1 MGLWGLFMENYC
13 DLHTH
18 SIFSDGTDTPLRLI
32 ELAAEAGLSA
42 VALCDHNT
50 VAGLPDFV
58 KAAKD
63 SNVGA
68 VPGVEIS
75 TDFADK
81 ELHILAL
88 FVEPQH
94 YTAVT
99 ELLEEGDRRK
109 EQSNIDLV
117 AALNAAGYALSY
129 EQIKAKTP
137 QGHINRAHI
146 AAEMLELG
154 YVESVQA
161 AFQTLLSP
169 KHGLYHPPKRID
181 AYDAIRF
188 IKSIGAVAVLAHPFL
203 SMEEGLLRAFL
214 PQAVEAGLDAM
225 EVFYSKYDEET
236 TLLAVKIAEEFGIL
250 PSGGSDYHGGNKPD
264 ISIGTGR
271 GNLKIPSHWLEMLKK
286 RK

>member
-1 MGLWGLFMENYC
+1 MENYC

-18 SIFSDGTDTPLRLI
+18 SVFSDGTDTPARLI

-50 VAGLPDFV
+50 VAGLPDFLE
-58 KAAKD
+58 AAKD
-63 SNVGA
+63 SSVEA

-88 FVEPQH
+88 FVQPQH
-94 YTAVT
+94 YAAVT
-99 ELLEEGDRRK
+99 ALLAEGDRRK

-129 EQIKAKTP
+129 EEIKAKTP

-161 AFQTLLSP
+161 AFRTLLSP

-181 AYDAIRF
+181 AYDAICF

-203 SMEEGLLRAFL
+203 SMDEELLRAFL
-214 PQAVEAGLDAM
+214 PRAVEAGLDAM
-225 EVFYSKYDEET
+225 EVFYSKYDKET
-236 TLLAVKIAEEFGIL
+236 TLLAVKIAEEYGIL

-264 ISIGTGR
+264 IAIGIGR
-271 GNLKIPSHWLEMLKK
+271 GDLKIPHQWLNGLKK

>member
-1 MGLWGLFMENYC
+1 MENYC

-18 SIFSDGTDTPLRLI
+18 SVFSDGTDTPARLI

-50 VAGLPDFV
+50 VAGLPDFLE
-58 KAAKD
+58 AAKD
-63 SNVGA
+63 SAVEA

-75 TDFADK
+75 TDYADK

-88 FVEPQH
+88 FVQPQH
-94 YTAVT
+94 YADVTA
-99 ELLEEGDRRK
+99 LLAEGDRRK

-129 EQIKAKTP
+129 EEIKAKTP

-161 AFQTLLSP
+161 AFRTLLSP

-203 SMEEGLLRAFL
+203 SMDEQLLRAFL
-214 PQAVEAGLDAM
+214 PRAVEAGLDAM
-225 EVFYSKYDEET
+225 EVFYSKYTEET
-236 TLLAVKIAEEFGIL
+236 TLLAVKIAEEYGIL

-264 ISIGTGR
+264 IAIGIGR
-271 GNLKIPSHWLEMLKK
+271 GDLKIPHQWLNGLKK

>member
-1 MGLWGLFMENYC
+1 MENYC

-18 SIFSDGTDTPLRLI
+18 SVFSDGTDTPARLI

-50 VAGLPDFV
+50 VAGLPDFLE
-58 KAAKD
+58 AAKD
-63 SNVGA
+63 SAVEA

-75 TDFADK
+75 TDYADK

-88 FVEPQH
+88 FVQPQH
-94 YTAVT
+94 YAAVT
-99 ELLEEGDRRK
+99 ALLAEGDRRK

-161 AFQTLLSP
+161 AFRTLLSP

-203 SMEEGLLRAFL
+203 SMDEQLLRAFL
-214 PQAVEAGLDAM
+214 PRAVEAGLDAM
-225 EVFYSKYDEET
+225 EVFYSKYTEET
-236 TLLAVKIAEEFGIL
+236 TLVAVKIAEEYGIL

-264 ISIGTGR
+264 IAIGIGR
-271 GNLKIPSHWLEMLKK
+271 GDLKIPHQWLNGLKK

>member
-1 MGLWGLFMENYC
+1 MENYC

-18 SIFSDGTDTPLRLI
+18 SVFSDGTDTPARLI

-50 VAGLPDFV
+50 VAGLPDFLE
-58 KAAKD
+58 AAKD
-63 SNVGA
+63 SAVEA

-88 FVEPQH
+88 FVQPQH
-94 YTAVT
+94 YAAVT
-99 ELLEEGDRRK
+99 ALLAEGDRRK

-161 AFQTLLSP
+161 AFRTLLSP

-203 SMEEGLLRAFL
+203 SMDENLLRAFL

-225 EVFYSKYDEET
+225 EVFYSKYTEET
-236 TLLAVKIAEEFGIL
+236 TLVAVKIAEEYGIL

-264 ISIGTGR
+264 IAIGIGR
-271 GNLKIPSHWLEMLKK
+271 GDLKIPHQWLNGLKK

>member
-1 MGLWGLFMENYC
+1 MKSYC
-13 DLHTH
+13 DLHIH
-18 SIFSDGTDTPLRLI
+18 SVFSDGTDTPRRLI

-50 VAGLPDFV
+50 VAGLPDFME
-58 KAAKD
+58 AAKN
-63 SNVGA
+63 STVEA

-75 TDFADK
+75 TDYADK

-94 YTAVT
+94 YMAVT
-99 ELLEEGDRRK
+99 ELLAEGDRRK

-117 AALNAAGYALSY
+117 AALNRAGYALDY
-129 EQIKAKTP
+129 EAIKAKTP
-137 QGHINRAHI
+137 KGHINRAHI
-146 AAEMLELG
+146 AAEMMELG

-169 KHGLYHPPKRID
+169 KHGMYHPPKRVD

-203 SMEEGLLRAFL
+203 SMDETLLRTFL
-214 PQAVEAGLDAM
+214 PRAVEAGLDGM
-225 EVFYSKYDEET
+225 EVYYSKYDERT
-236 TLLAVKIAEEFGIL
+236 TRLALEIAEEFGIL
-250 PSGGSDYHGGNKPD
+250 PSGGSDDHGANKPD
-264 ISIGTGR
+264 IALGVGR
-271 GNLKIPSHWLEMLKK
+271 GELRIPTNWLSGLKK

>member
-1 MGLWGLFMENYC
+1 MENYC

-18 SIFSDGTDTPLRLI
+18 SVFSDGTDTPTRLI

-50 VAGLPDFV
+50 VAGLPDFLE
-58 KAAKD
+58 AAKD
-63 SNVGA
+63 SAVEA

-75 TDFADK
+75 TDYADK

-88 FVEPQH
+88 FVQPQH
-94 YTAVT
+94 YAAVT
-99 ELLEEGDRRK
+99 ALLAEGDRRK

-137 QGHINRAHI
+137 RGHINRAHI

-161 AFQTLLSP
+161 AFRTLLSP

-203 SMEEGLLRAFL
+203 SMDENLLRAFL
-214 PQAVEAGLDAM
+214 PRAVEAGLDAM
-225 EVFYSKYDEET
+225 EVFYSKYTEET
-236 TLLAVKIAEEFGIL
+236 TLLAVKIAEEYGIL

-264 ISIGTGR
+264 IAIGIGR
-271 GNLKIPSHWLEMLKK
+271 GDLKIPHQWLNGLKK

>member
-1 MGLWGLFMENYC
+1 MENYC

-18 SIFSDGTDTPLRLI
+18 SVFSDGTDTPARLI

-50 VAGLPDFV
+50 VAGLPDFLE
-58 KAAKD
+58 AAKD
-63 SNVGA
+63 SAVEA

-75 TDFADK
+75 TDYADK

-88 FVEPQH
+88 FVQPQH
-94 YTAVT
+94 YAAVT
-99 ELLEEGDRRK
+99 ALLAEGDRRK

-129 EQIKAKTP
+129 EEIKAKTP

-161 AFQTLLSP
+161 AFRTLLSP

-203 SMEEGLLRAFL
+203 SMDEQLLRAFL
-214 PQAVEAGLDAM
+214 PRAVEAGLDAM

-236 TLLAVKIAEEFGIL
+236 TLLAVKIAEEYGIL

-264 ISIGTGR
+264 IAIGIGR
-271 GNLKIPSHWLEMLKK
+271 GDLKIPHQWLNGLKK

>member
-18 SIFSDGTDTPLRLI
+18 SIFSDGTDTPVRLI

-169 KHGLYHPPKRID
+169 KHGLYHPPKRIN

-225 EVFYSKYDEET
+225 EVFYSKYIEET
-236 TLLAVKIAEEFGIL
+236 TLLAVKIAEEYGIL

-264 ISIGTGR
+264 IAIGIGR
-271 GNLKIPSHWLEMLKK
+271 GDLKIPHQWLNGLKK

>member
-1 MGLWGLFMENYC
+1 MENYC

-18 SIFSDGTDTPLRLI
+18 SVFSDGTDTPARLI

-50 VAGLPDFV
+50 VAGLPDFLE
-58 KAAKD
+58 AAKD
-63 SNVGA
+63 SAVEA

-75 TDFADK
+75 TDYADK

-88 FVEPQH
+88 FVQPQH
-94 YTAVT
+94 YADVTA
-99 ELLEEGDRRK
+99 LLAEGDRRK

-129 EQIKAKTP
+129 EEIKAKTP

-161 AFQTLLSP
+161 AFRTLLSP

-203 SMEEGLLRAFL
+203 SMDEQLLRAFL
-214 PQAVEAGLDAM
+214 PRAVEAGLDAM
-225 EVFYSKYDEET
+225 EVFYSKYTEET
-236 TLLAVKIAEEFGIL
+236 TLLAVKIAEEYGIL

-264 ISIGTGR
+264 IAIGIGR
-271 GNLKIPSHWLEMLKK
+271 GELKIPHRWLNGLKK

>member
-1 MGLWGLFMENYC
+1 MEMYC

-18 SIFSDGTDTPLRLI
+18 SVFSDGTDTPAHLI
-32 ELAAEAGLSA
+32 ELATQAGLSA

-50 VAGLPDFV
+50 VAGLPDFL
-58 KAAKD
+58 KAAQGAD
-63 SNVGA
+63 VEA

-88 FVEPQH
+88 YVQPQH
-94 YTAVT
+94 YAAVT
-99 ELLEEGDRRK
+99 ELLAEGDRRK

-117 AALNAAGYALSY
+117 AALNGAGYALNY
-129 EQIKAKTP
+129 EEIKAKTP
-137 QGHINRAHI
+137 KGHINRAHI
-146 AAEMLELG
+146 AAEMLRLG
-154 YVESVQA
+154 YVESVQD
-161 AFQTLLSP
+161 AFRTLLSP

-203 SMEEGLLRAFL
+203 SMDEALLRDFL
-214 PQAVEAGLDAM
+214 PRAVEAGLDAM
-225 EVFYSKYDEET
+225 EVYYAKYDEKT
-236 TLLAVKIAEEFGIL
+236 TCLAVDIAREFGIL

-264 ISIGTGR
+264 IAMGTGR
-271 GNLKIPSHWLEMLKK
+271 GELRIPSAWLNGLKK

>member
-1 MGLWGLFMENYC
+1 METYC

-18 SIFSDGTDTPLRLI
+18 SIFSDGTDTPRRLVA
-32 ELAAEAGLSA
+32 LARQAELSA

-50 VAGLPDFV
+50 VAGLPEFME
-58 KAAKD
+58 AARG
-63 SNVGA
+63 SGVEA

-88 FVEPQH
+88 YVKPEH
-94 YTAVT
+94 YGAVT
-99 ELLEEGDRRK
+99 ALLAEGDRRK

-117 AALNAAGYALSY
+117 EALNRAGYALDY
-129 EQIKAKTP
+129 EAIKAKTP
-137 QGHINRAHI
+137 RGHINRAHI
-146 AAEMLELG
+146 AAEMMEKG

-161 AFQTLLSP
+161 AFQSLLSP

-203 SMEEGLLRAFL
+203 SMDEALLRTFL
-214 PQAVEAGLDAM
+214 PRAVEAGLDAM
-225 EVFYSKYDEET
+225 EVYYSKYDDKT
-236 TLLAVKIAEEFGIL
+236 TCLATEIAKEVGIL

-264 ISIGTGR
+264 IAIGTGR
-271 GNLKIPSHWLEMLKK
+271 GNLRIPTQWLDGLKK

>member
-1 MGLWGLFMENYC
+1 MEMYC

-18 SIFSDGTDTPLRLI
+18 SVFSDGTDTPARLI
-32 ELAAEAGLSA
+32 DLAAQAGLSA

-50 VAGLPDFV
+50 VAGLPDFL
-58 KAAKD
+58 KAAQGAA
-63 SNVGA
+63 VEA

-88 FVEPQH
+88 YVQPQH
-94 YTAVT
+94 YAAVT
-99 ELLEEGDRRK
+99 ELLAEGDRRK

-117 AALNAAGYALSY
+117 AALNGAGYALNY
-129 EQIKAKTP
+129 EEIKAKTP
-137 QGHINRAHI
+137 KGHINRAHI
-146 AAEMLELG
+146 AAEMLRLG
-154 YVESVQA
+154 YVESVQD
-161 AFQTLLSP
+161 AFRTLLSP

-203 SMEEGLLRAFL
+203 SMDEALLRDFL
-214 PQAVEAGLDAM
+214 PRAVEVGLDAM
-225 EVFYSKYDEET
+225 EVYYAKYDEKT
-236 TLLAVKIAEEFGIL
+236 TSLAVDIAREFGIL

-264 ISIGTGR
+264 IAMGTGR
-271 GNLKIPSHWLEMLKK
+271 GELRIPSAWLNGLKK

>member
-1 MGLWGLFMENYC
+1 MENYC

-18 SIFSDGTDTPLRLI
+18 SVFSDGTDTPARLI

-50 VAGLPDFV
+50 VAGLPDFLE
-58 KAAKD
+58 AAKD
-63 SNVGA
+63 SAVEA

-75 TDFADK
+75 TDYADK

-88 FVEPQH
+88 FVQPQH
-94 YTAVT
+94 YAAVT
-99 ELLEEGDRRK
+99 ALLAEGDRRK

-129 EQIKAKTP
+129 EEIKAKTP

-161 AFQTLLSP
+161 AFRTLLSP

-203 SMEEGLLRAFL
+203 SMDENLLRAFL
-214 PQAVEAGLDAM
+214 PRAVEAGLDAM
-225 EVFYSKYDEET
+225 EVFYSKYTEET
-236 TLLAVKIAEEFGIL
+236 TLLVVKIAEEYGIL

-264 ISIGTGR
+264 IAISIGR
-271 GNLKIPSHWLEMLKK
+271 GDLKIPHRWLNGLKK

>member
-1 MGLWGLFMENYC
+1 MENYC

-18 SIFSDGTDTPLRLI
+18 SVFSDGTDTPARLI

-50 VAGLPDFV
+50 VAGLPDFLE
-58 KAAKD
+58 AAKD
-63 SNVGA
+63 SSVEA

-75 TDFADK
+75 TDYADK

-88 FVEPQH
+88 FVQPQH
-94 YTAVT
+94 YAAVT
-99 ELLEEGDRRK
+99 ALLAEGDRRK
-109 EQSNIDLV
+109 EQSNIELV

-161 AFQTLLSP
+161 AFRTLLSP

-203 SMEEGLLRAFL
+203 SMDEELLRAFL

-225 EVFYSKYDEET
+225 EVFYSKYTEET
-236 TLLAVKIAEEFGIL
+236 TLVAVKIAEEYGIL

-264 ISIGTGR
+264 IAIGIGR
-271 GNLKIPSHWLEMLKK
+271 GDLKIPHQWLNGLKK

>member
-1 MGLWGLFMENYC
+1 MENYC

-18 SIFSDGTDTPLRLI
+18 SVFSDGTDTPARLI

-50 VAGLPDFV
+50 VAGLPDFLE
-58 KAAKD
+58 AAKD
-63 SNVGA
+63 SSVEA

-75 TDFADK
+75 TDYADK

-88 FVEPQH
+88 FVQPQH
-94 YTAVT
+94 YAAVT
-99 ELLEEGDRRK
+99 ALLAEGDRRK

-161 AFQTLLSP
+161 AFRTLLSP

-203 SMEEGLLRAFL
+203 SMDENLLRAFL

-225 EVFYSKYDEET
+225 EVFYSKYTEET
-236 TLLAVKIAEEFGIL
+236 TLVAVKIAEEYGIL

-264 ISIGTGR
+264 IAIGIGR
-271 GNLKIPSHWLEMLKK
+271 GDLKIPHQWLNGLKK

>member
-1 MGLWGLFMENYC
+1 MENYC

-18 SIFSDGTDTPLRLI
+18 SVFSDGTDTPARLI

-50 VAGLPDFV
+50 VAGLPDFLE
-58 KAAKD
+58 AAKD
-63 SNVGA
+63 SAVEA

-75 TDFADK
+75 TDYADK

-88 FVEPQH
+88 FVQPQH
-94 YTAVT
+94 YAAVT
-99 ELLEEGDRRK
+99 ALLAEGDRRK

-161 AFQTLLSP
+161 AFRTLLSP

-203 SMEEGLLRAFL
+203 SMDENLLRAFL
-214 PQAVEAGLDAM
+214 PRAVEAGLDAM
-225 EVFYSKYDEET
+225 EVFYSKYTEET
-236 TLLAVKIAEEFGIL
+236 TLLAVKIAEEYGIL

-264 ISIGTGR
+264 IAIGIGR
-271 GNLKIPSHWLEMLKK
+271 GDLKIPHQWLNGLKK

>member
-1 MGLWGLFMENYC
+1 MENYC

-18 SIFSDGTDTPLRLI
+18 SVFSDGTDTPARLI

-50 VAGLPDFV
+50 VAGLPDFLE
-58 KAAKD
+58 AAKD
-63 SNVGA
+63 SAVEA

-75 TDFADK
+75 TDYADK

-88 FVEPQH
+88 FVQSQH
-94 YTAVT
+94 YAAVT
-99 ELLEEGDRRK
+99 ALLAEGDRRK

-117 AALNAAGYALSY
+117 AALNAAGYALNY
-129 EQIKAKTP
+129 EEIKAKTP

-161 AFQTLLSP
+161 AFRTLLSP

-203 SMEEGLLRAFL
+203 SMDEQLLRAFL
-214 PQAVEAGLDAM
+214 PRAVEAGLDAM
-225 EVFYSKYDEET
+225 EVFYSKYTEET
-236 TLLAVKIAEEFGIL
+236 TLLAVKIAEEYGIL

-264 ISIGTGR
+264 IAIGIGR
-271 GNLKIPSHWLEMLKK
+271 GELKIPHRWLNGLKK

>member
-1 MGLWGLFMENYC
+1 
-13 DLHTH
+13 
-18 SIFSDGTDTPLRLI
+18 
-32 ELAAEAGLSA
+32 
-42 VALCDHNT
+42 

-214 PQAVEAGLDAM
+214 PRAVEAGLDAM
-225 EVFYSKYDEET
+225 EVYYSKYDEKT
-236 TLLAVKIAEEFGIL
+236 TVLATKIAEEFGIL

>member
-1 MGLWGLFMENYC
+1 MENYC

-18 SIFSDGTDTPLRLI
+18 SVFSDGTDTPARLI

-50 VAGLPDFV
+50 VAGLPDFLE
-58 KAAKD
+58 AAKD
-63 SNVGA
+63 SAVEA

-88 FVEPQH
+88 FVQPQH
-94 YTAVT
+94 YAAVT
-99 ELLEEGDRRK
+99 ALLAEGDRRK

-129 EQIKAKTP
+129 EEIKAKTP

-161 AFQTLLSP
+161 AFRTLLSP

-203 SMEEGLLRAFL
+203 SMDEQLLRAFL
-214 PQAVEAGLDAM
+214 PRAVEAGLDAM

-236 TLLAVKIAEEFGIL
+236 TLLAVKIAEEYGIL

-264 ISIGTGR
+264 IAIGIGR
-271 GNLKIPSHWLEMLKK
+271 GELKIPHQWLNGLKK

>member
-1 MGLWGLFMENYC
+1 MENYC

-18 SIFSDGTDTPLRLI
+18 SIFSDGTDTPVRLI

-99 ELLEEGDRRK
+99 ELLAEGDRRK

-154 YVESVQA
+154 MRVTDARQII
-161 AFQTLLSP
+161 FP
-169 KHGLYHPPKRID
+169 HPTVSEI
-181 AYDAIRF
+181 IRE
-188 IKSIGAVAVLAHPFL
+188 VLW
-203 SMEEGLLRAFL
+203 
-214 PQAVEAGLDAM
+214 
-225 EVFYSKYDEET
+225 
-236 TLLAVKIAEEFGIL
+236 EFH
-250 PSGGSDYHGGNKPD
+250 D
-264 ISIGTGR
+264 
-271 GNLKIPSHWLEMLKK
+271 
-286 RK
+286 

>member
-1 MGLWGLFMENYC
+1 MENYC

-18 SIFSDGTDTPLRLI
+18 SVFSDGTDTPARLI

-50 VAGLPDFV
+50 VAGLPDFLE
-58 KAAKD
+58 AAKD
-63 SNVGA
+63 SAVEA

-75 TDFADK
+75 TDYADK

-88 FVEPQH
+88 FVQPQH
-94 YTAVT
+94 YAAVT
-99 ELLEEGDRRK
+99 ALLAEGDRRK

-161 AFQTLLSP
+161 AFRTLLSP

-203 SMEEGLLRAFL
+203 SMDEQLLRAFL
-214 PQAVEAGLDAM
+214 PRAVEAGLDAM
-225 EVFYSKYDEET
+225 EVFYSKYTEET
-236 TLLAVKIAEEFGIL
+236 TLVAVKIAEEYGIL

-264 ISIGTGR
+264 IAIGIGR
-271 GNLKIPSHWLEMLKK
+271 GELKIPHQWLNGLKK

>member
-1 MGLWGLFMENYC
+1 MENYC

-18 SIFSDGTDTPLRLI
+18 SVFSDGTDTPARLI

-50 VAGLPDFV
+50 VAGLPDFLE
-58 KAAKD
+58 AAKD
-63 SNVGA
+63 SAVEA

-75 TDFADK
+75 TDYADK

-88 FVEPQH
+88 FVQPQH
-94 YTAVT
+94 YAAVT
-99 ELLEEGDRRK
+99 ALLAEGDRRK

-129 EQIKAKTP
+129 EEIKAKTP

-161 AFQTLLSP
+161 AFRTLLSP

-203 SMEEGLLRAFL
+203 SMDEQLLRAFL
-214 PQAVEAGLDAM
+214 PRAVEAGLDAM
-225 EVFYSKYDEET
+225 EVFYSKYTEET
-236 TLLAVKIAEEFGIL
+236 TLLAVKIAEEYGIL

-264 ISIGTGR
+264 IAIGIGR
-271 GNLKIPSHWLEMLKK
+271 GELKIPHQWLNGLKK

>member
-1 MGLWGLFMENYC
+1 MEMYC

-18 SIFSDGTDTPLRLI
+18 SVFSDGTDTPAHLI
-32 ELAAEAGLSA
+32 ELATQAGLSA

-50 VAGLPDFV
+50 VAGLPDFL
-58 KAAKD
+58 KAAQGTA
-63 SNVGA
+63 VEA

-88 FVEPQH
+88 YVQPQH
-94 YTAVT
+94 YAAVT
-99 ELLEEGDRRK
+99 ELLAEGDRRK

-117 AALNAAGYALSY
+117 AALNGAGYALNY
-129 EQIKAKTP
+129 EEIKAKTP
-137 QGHINRAHI
+137 KGHINRAHI
-146 AAEMLELG
+146 AAEMLRLG
-154 YVESVQA
+154 YVESVQD
-161 AFQTLLSP
+161 AFRTLLSP

-203 SMEEGLLRAFL
+203 SMDEALLRDFL
-214 PQAVEAGLDAM
+214 PRAVEAGLDAM
-225 EVFYSKYDEET
+225 EVYYAKYDEKT
-236 TLLAVKIAEEFGIL
+236 TCLAVDIAREFGIL

-264 ISIGTGR
+264 IAMGTGR
-271 GNLKIPSHWLEMLKK
+271 GELRIPSAWLNGLKK

>member
-1 MGLWGLFMENYC
+1 MEMYC

-18 SIFSDGTDTPLRLI
+18 SVFSDGTDTPARLI
-32 ELAAEAGLSA
+32 ELATQAGLSA

-50 VAGLPDFV
+50 VAGLPDFL
-58 KAAKD
+58 KAAQGTA
-63 SNVGA
+63 VEA

-88 FVEPQH
+88 YVQPQH
-94 YTAVT
+94 YAAVT
-99 ELLEEGDRRK
+99 ELLAEGDRRK

-117 AALNAAGYALSY
+117 AALNGAGYALNY
-129 EQIKAKTP
+129 EEIKAKTP
-137 QGHINRAHI
+137 KGHINRAHI
-146 AAEMLELG
+146 AAEMLRLG
-154 YVESVQA
+154 YVESVQD
-161 AFQTLLSP
+161 AFRTLLSP

-203 SMEEGLLRAFL
+203 SMDEALLRDFL
-214 PQAVEAGLDAM
+214 PRAVEAGLDAM
-225 EVFYSKYDEET
+225 EVYYAKYDEKT
-236 TLLAVKIAEEFGIL
+236 TCLAVDIAREFGIL

-264 ISIGTGR
+264 IAMGTGR
-271 GNLKIPSHWLEMLKK
+271 GELRIPSAWLNGLKK